1 MRVMKQAI
9 GTFLLRRLQEA
20 GVRHLFGVPGDY
32 NLELMQQL
40 EDRGEPAWIGNCNEL
55 NASYATDAY
64 ARINGIGALIVTHGV
79 GALSAI
85 NGIAGAYSEHVPV
98 ILISGS
104 LPLRTIQRGD
114 LMHHTLAD
122 REKGNFFRMFAEVTA
137 AQARLTPANTVAE
150 IDRLIL
156 TAWRRKLP
164 VYLELPSD
172 ISYLEIEVPE
182 RALKLEMVPSEAE
195 NLKAFTETILKRLR
209 AAKSP

>member
-1 MRVMKQAI
+1 MKQSI
-9 GTFLLRRLQEA
+9 GNFLLRRLQEA
-20 GVRHLFGVPGDY
+20 GVRHIFGIPGDY
-32 NLELMQQL
+32 NLGLMQQL
-40 EDRGEPAWIGNCNEL
+40 EDRGEPAWVGNCNEP

-85 NGIAGAYSEHVPV
+85 NGIAGVYSEHVPV

-104 LPLRTIQRGD
+104 LPLRAIQRGD

-122 REKGNFFRMFAEVTA
+122 REKGNFCRMFAEVTCT
-137 AQARLTPANTVAE
+137 QARLTPENAVAE

-156 TAWRRKLP
+156 TAWRRKRP

-172 ISYLEIEVPE
+172 IPYFEIEVPDSP
-182 RALKLEMVPSEAE
+182 LKLEMAPSETE
-195 NLKAFTETILKRLR
+195 SLKACTETILQRVHG
-209 AAKSP
+209 AKSPA